1 MCDRYTVQ
9 YTDQEPSCS
18 MFSGASHHGK
28 QPLSAYQIK
37 NMMGLATRW
46 GRTRMRVT
54 CESEALTRFAYESK
68 VCTVTGTSLARILQ
82 PLARRHHGPNSQS
95 TLLVFHP
102 ERSLFSP
109 PSPYLRVPAAQCVL
123 STLAPI
129 CHQLL
134 IIRSCVFCVYCS
146 TMCGVCHQDPCRCK
160 VGRVAVCSYGLP

>member
-1 MCDRYTVQ
+1 
-9 YTDQEPSCS
+9 
-18 MFSGASHHGK
+18 
-28 QPLSAYQIK
+28 
-37 NMMGLATRW
+37 
-46 GRTRMRVT
+46 MRVT
-54 CESEALTRFAYESK
+54 CESEALTRLRPRATRPRPGLGLWNLPQKLATRELGTRRPGAPVPTTTVNKNSSGAYESK
-68 VCTVTGTSLARILQ
+68 VYTVTGTSLARILQ

-160 VGRVAVCSYGLP
+160 VGRVAVLLYGLP